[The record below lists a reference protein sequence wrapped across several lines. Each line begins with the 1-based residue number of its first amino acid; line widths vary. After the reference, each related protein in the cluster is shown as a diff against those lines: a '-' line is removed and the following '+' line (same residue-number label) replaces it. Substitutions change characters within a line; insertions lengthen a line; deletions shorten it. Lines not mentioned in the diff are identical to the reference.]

1 VRGKTNLKQGR
12 VEKMAQKFC
21 RGSAMDFGDSRVSQF
36 PGYLCHPSFP
46 SPPSFSEISILTP
59 SSFYFRFLL
68 TKKNIDKIDL
78 LIHNYIF
85 FVLYL
90 R

>member
-1 VRGKTNLKQGR
+1 
-12 VEKMAQKFC
+12 
-21 RGSAMDFGDSRVSQF
+21 MDFGDSRVSQF
-36 PGYLCHPSFP
+36 PGYLCHPRFP

-68 TKKNIDKIDL
+68 TKIIDRIDF

-85 FVLYL
+85 FIFKMKK
-90 R
+90 